1 MREPLVTIETS
12 DSIVEAVRLM
22 KEKGTRHLA
31 VTESERIVGIVSVSD
46 ILRYYSGVV

>member
-12 DSIVEAVRLM
+12 DSVVEAVRLM

-31 VTESERIVGIVSVSD
+31 VTENNRIVGVVSVSD